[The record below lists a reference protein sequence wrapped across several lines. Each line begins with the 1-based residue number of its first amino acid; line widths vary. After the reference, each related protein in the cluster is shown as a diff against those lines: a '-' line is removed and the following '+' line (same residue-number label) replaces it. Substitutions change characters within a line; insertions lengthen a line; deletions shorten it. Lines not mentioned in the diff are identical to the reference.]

1 MTNSILKI
9 IILKAFFL
17 LCLGH
22 LNAQEIETK
31 KGVIKGVVENEIE
44 VFKGIPFAAAPVG
57 ELRWRAPKPSKSWN
71 GIRMA
76 DKFSPICMQIGMY
89 PKDSPVEEMSEDCLY
104 LNI

>member
-57 ELRWRAPKPSKSWN
+57 ELRW
-71 GIRMA
+71 
-76 DKFSPICMQIGMY
+76 
-89 PKDSPVEEMSEDCLY
+89 
-104 LNI
+104 